1 MRNTAKLRDP
11 VRKLAHIRL
20 ALRLVWEAA
29 RWWTPLWV
37 TLLVI
42 RGLLP
47 AAVVYLT
54 KWLVD
59 GIAAA
64 IEAGITWEEAQV
76 VLVPGLLM
84 GGALLLQRVLG
95 SIAEWVNVAQAELVQ
110 DHVKGL
116 IHEKAEAADYGFFES
131 PEFYDRLEQ
140 ANGQAGGRTLSLLQS
155 LASTLQSGVTFISF
169 AAILTAYSVF
179 LPFVLVLS
187 ALPALYVV
195 VRHNRRY
202 HRWWTR
208 TTPDRRWAQYFD
220 LMLTIQAA
228 AAEVRIN
235 DMGGYFRSNYRELRR
250 RLRKERISLVRQQ
263 AVAKL
268 FAGILALL
276 ITGAAMA
283 WMVWGVLQGER
294 TLGDLALFYGAFSQ
308 GQTLMSSLLRNSGQV
323 YANTLFLEHLFDFL
337 DQEPQVVD
345 PQAPAALPSP
355 LRGEVRFEDVTFAY
369 PDTERLALRN
379 FSLRIPAGQIVA
391 VVGANGAG
399 KSTLIKLLCRFYDPD
414 KGSVKLDGV
423 DVRKLKLADLRRQIS
438 VMFQFPMKYQLTATK
453 NIEVGD
459 LAGRHRS
466 ATVERAARG
475 AGAHDFIERLPRGY
489 DTLLGRWF
497 AEGTELSGGEWQRVA
512 LARAFLRNAPVVVLD
527 EPTSF
532 MDSWAEAEW
541 LRRFRRMVQGRTA
554 LLITHRFTTAMQA
567 DIIHVME
574 GGEIVESG
582 THAELVALG
591 GRYATSWTSQLRA
604 ADEALH
610 DLEG

>member
-1 MRNTAKLRDP
+1 MSNEAQPRFSIR
-11 VRKLAHIRL
+11 RLAHVRL
-20 ALRLVWEAA
+20 ALRLVWDAA
-29 RWWTPLWV
+29 RWWTPGWV
-37 TLLVI
+37 AILVL

-47 AAVVYLT
+47 AVVVSLT

-59 GIAAA
+59 GVAALV
-64 IEAGITWEEAQV
+64 ESGAGWEEIEI
-76 VLVPGLLM
+76 VLIPGLLM

-95 SIAEWVNVAQAELVQ
+95 SVAEWVNAAQAELVQ

-116 IHEKAEAADYGFFES
+116 IHEKAVAADYGFFES
-131 PEFYDRLEQ
+131 SEFYDRLEQ

-155 LASTLQSGVTFISF
+155 LAAVLQSGVTFVSF
-169 AAILTAYSVF
+169 AAILAAYSVF

-187 ALPALYVV
+187 AAPALYIV

-235 DMGGYFRSNYRELRR
+235 NLGDYFHSNYQQLRT
-250 RLRKERISLVRQQ
+250 RLRKERVALVRRQ

-268 FAGILALL
+268 FAGVLALL

-283 WMVWGVLQGER
+283 WMVWGALRGAR

-308 GQTLMSSLLRNSGQV
+308 GQTLMSSLLSNSGQV

-345 PQAPAALPSP
+345 PPSPVALPAP
-355 LRGEVRFEDVTFAY
+355 VRGEVAFERVTFAY
-369 PDTERLALRN
+369 PETERLALRD
-379 FSLRIPAGQIVA
+379 FSLHIPAGQIVA

-414 KGSVKLDGV
+414 AGSVRLDGI
-423 DVRKLKLADLRRQIS
+423 DVRDLAPAELRRQIA
-438 VMFQFPMKYQLTATK
+438 VMFQFPMKYQLAAAK
-453 NIEVGD
+453 NIELGD
-459 LAGRHRS
+459 LDRPHHGS
-466 ATVERAARG
+466 AVEQAARG

-512 LARAFLRNAPVVVLD
+512 LARAFLRDAPVVVLD

-567 DIIHVME
+567 DTIHVME
-574 GGEIVESG
+574 GGEVVESG

-591 GRYATSWTSQLRA
+591 GRYAASWVSQMRA
-604 ADEALH
+604 ADEVLH
-610 DLEG
+610 DV

>member
-1 MRNTAKLRDP
+1 MSNEAQPRAL
-11 VRKLAHIRL
+11 VRRLAHIRL
-20 ALRLVWEAA
+20 ALHLVWEAA
-29 RWWTPLWV
+29 RWWTPGWV
-37 TLLVI
+37 AILVI

-59 GIAAA
+59 GVAAVM
-64 IEAGITWEEAQV
+64 ETGAGWEEIEV

-95 SIAEWVNVAQAELVQ
+95 SVAEWVNAAQAELVQ

-116 IHEKAEAADYGFFES
+116 IHEKAAAADYGFFES

-140 ANGQAGGRTLSLLQS
+140 ANGQAGTRTLSLLQS
-155 LASTLQSGVTFISF
+155 LAATLQSGVTFISF
-169 AAILTAYSVF
+169 AVILAAYSVLF
-179 LPFVLVLS
+179 PLLLVLS
-187 ALPALYVV
+187 ASPALYIV

-235 DMGGYFRSNYRELRR
+235 DLGGYFRSNYRDLRARLRR
-250 RLRKERISLVRQQ
+250 ERLDLVRRQ

-268 FAGILALL
+268 FAGVLALL

-283 WMVWGVLQGER
+283 WMVWGALQGTS
-294 TLGDLALFYGAFSQ
+294 TLGDLALFYGAFNQ

-323 YANTLFLEHLFDFL
+323 YANTLFLEHIFDFL
-337 DQEPQVVD
+337 DQEPHVVD
-345 PQAPAALPSP
+345 PPAAVPLPVP
-355 LRGEVRFEDVTFAY
+355 VRGDVAFDGVTFAY
-369 PDTERLALRN
+369 PETERPALRN
-379 FSLRIPAGQIVA
+379 FSLHIPAGQTVA
-391 VVGANGAG
+391 VVGTNGAG

-414 KGSVKLDGV
+414 AGSVRLDGI
-423 DVRKLKLADLRRQIS
+423 DVRELALADLRRQIA
-438 VMFQFPMKYQLTATK
+438 VMFQFPMKYQLTALQ
-453 NIEVGD
+453 NIGVGD
-459 LAGRHRS
+459 LGHS
-466 ATVERAARG
+466 HHRAAVEQAAQG

-497 AEGTELSGGEWQRVA
+497 AEGTELSGGEWQRIA
-512 LARAFLRNAPVVVLD
+512 LARAFLRSAPVVVLD

-541 LRRFRRMVQGRTA
+541 LRRFRSMVQGRTA

-567 DIIHVME
+567 DAIYVME
-574 GGEIVESG
+574 NGAVAESG
-582 THAELVALG
+582 THAELVNLG
-591 GRYATSWTSQLRA
+591 GRYAASWAAQMRA
-604 ADEALH
+604 ADEVLH
-610 DLEG
+610 DAER